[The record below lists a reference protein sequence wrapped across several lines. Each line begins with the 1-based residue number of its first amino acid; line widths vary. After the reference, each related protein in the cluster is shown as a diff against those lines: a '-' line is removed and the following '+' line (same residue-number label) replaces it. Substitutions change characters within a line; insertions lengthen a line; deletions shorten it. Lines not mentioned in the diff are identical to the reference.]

1 MFSAKNAASKIDS
14 SSTTLL
20 SAGSQLQGDLSLQSD
35 SRLDGT
41 ICGTVQCSA
50 TLTIGPSGL
59 VQGEIKAKKILL
71 YGTVKGLI
79 YASEIEIL
87 PTGCVDGDI
96 YADSLCIEAGG
107 RFTGEAH
114 TLSTASRQALLA
126 QDSSKSLPNDNT
138 ALAADT
144 NP

>member
-1 MFSAKNAASKIDS
+1 MFSAKNSASKTDS

-35 SRLDGT
+35 SRIDGT
-41 ICGTVQCSA
+41 ICGTVKCSE
-50 TLTIGPSGL
+50 TLTIGHSGL

-71 YGTVKGLI
+71 YGTVKGLL

-96 YADSLCIEAGG
+96 YADSLCIEPGG

-114 TLSTASRQALLA
+114 TLTTASRQALLA
-126 QDSSKSLPNDNT
+126 QDSSKPLSNDNT
-138 ALAADT
+138 SFAANI